1 MIKVEPA
8 DKGYDSRNFT
18 LPRLLSRDHDI
29 FRVLYGG
36 GDPFIS
42 NLFPGLFP
50 SLPHSKG
57 KALGT
62 RLSEVA
68 VMCLVPNPLEVS
80 GEEREKFPAQPR
92 NDC

>member
-1 MIKVEPA
+1 MIKAEPA
-8 DKGYDSRNFT
+8 DKGYDSSNLT

-42 NLFPGLFP
+42 NSFPGLFP
-50 SLPHSKG
+50 SLPYSKG

-62 RLSEVA
+62 KLFKAE

-80 GEEREKFPAQPR
+80 GEGREKFPSQPR
-92 NDC
+92 ND